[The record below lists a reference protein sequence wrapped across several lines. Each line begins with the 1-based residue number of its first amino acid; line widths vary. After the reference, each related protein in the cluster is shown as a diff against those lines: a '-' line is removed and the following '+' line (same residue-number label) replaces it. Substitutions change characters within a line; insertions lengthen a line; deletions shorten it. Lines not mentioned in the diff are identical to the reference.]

1 MSCLCNRE
9 TFNGLGASTDSR
21 FRMSLELDIPDEGN
35 RAEGIEP
42 ALLVSLY
49 YLNKDEEAMDNI
61 RVPIKYC
68 PLCGSSLI
76 Y

>member
-1 MSCLCNRE
+1 MCCICNRE
-9 TFNGLGASTDSR
+9 TFNGLGVSTDSKY
-21 FRMSLELDIPDEGN
+21 RMSLELDIPDEGY